1 MTTITLPAIE
11 SGEACLATGSGKL
24 RGPGYLLEEKSV
36 QVDEQMAEQLVSA
49 ARSAADGAYAPFSRF
64 RVGAAVIMKDD
75 PGKRI
80 FAGSNVEN
88 SSFGGTI
95 CAERAAIAGASA
107 QELRK
112 ISLLAVSTPATLEM
126 PLSQRSPCGLC
137 RQVIREFA
145 DEDTLIICDSG
156 EEGFL
161 GDVLD
166 IERLLPFGFRF
177 AKQ

>member
-24 RGPGYLLEEKSV
+24 RVPGYWLEEKSV

>member
-11 SGEACLATGSGKL
+11 SGEACLATVSGKL
-24 RGPGYLLEEKSV
+24 RAPGYFLKEKSV
-36 QVDEQMAEQLVSA
+36 QIDETMAEQLVSA

-75 PGKRI
+75 PEKRI
-80 FAGSNVEN
+80 FFGSNVEN
-88 SSFGGTI
+88 SSFGATI
-95 CAERAAIAGASA
+95 CAERAAIACASA
-107 QELRK
+107 QGLRK
-112 ISLLAVSTPATLEM
+112 ISLLAVSTPATLDM

-156 EEGFL
+156 EEEVL

-166 IERLLPFGFRF
+166 IERLLPFGFQF
-177 AKQ
+177 VNQ

>member
-24 RGPGYLLEEKSV
+24 RVPGYLLEEKSV

-95 CAERAAIAGASA
+95 CAERAAIVGASA

>member
-11 SGEACLATGSGKL
+11 SGEACLATVSGKL
-24 RGPGYLLEEKSV
+24 RAPGYFLKEKSV
-36 QVDEQMAEQLVSA
+36 QIDETMAEQLVSA

-75 PGKRI
+75 PEKRI
-80 FAGSNVEN
+80 FFGSNVEN
-88 SSFGGTI
+88 SSFGATI
-95 CAERAAIAGASA
+95 CAERAAIACASA
-107 QELRK
+107 QGLRK
-112 ISLLAVSTPATLEM
+112 ISLLAVSTPATLDM

-137 RQVIREFA
+137 RQAIREFA

-156 EEGFL
+156 EEEVL

-166 IERLLPFGFRF
+166 IERLLPFGFQF
-177 AKQ
+177 VNQ

>member
-24 RGPGYLLEEKSV
+24 RVPGYLLEEKSV

-49 ARSAADGAYAPFSRF
+49 AGSAADGAYAPFSRF
-64 RVGAAVIMKDD
+64 RVGAAVIVKDD

>member
-1 MTTITLPAIE
+1 MTTITLPAIK

-24 RGPGYLLEEKSV
+24 RVPGYLLEEKSV
-36 QVDEQMAEQLVSA
+36 QVDEQMTEQLVSA
-49 ARSAADGAYAPFSRF
+49 ARSAADGAYAPFSKF

-80 FAGSNVEN
+80 FSGSNVEN

-112 ISLLAVSTPATLEM
+112 ISLLAVSTPATLDM

-177 AKQ
+177 ANQ